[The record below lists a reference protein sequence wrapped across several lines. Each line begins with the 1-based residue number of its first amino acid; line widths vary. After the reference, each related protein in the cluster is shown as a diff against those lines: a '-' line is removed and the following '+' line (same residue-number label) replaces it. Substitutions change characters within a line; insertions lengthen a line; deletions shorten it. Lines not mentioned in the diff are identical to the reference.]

1 MVLACSVYS
10 EKYLLL
16 FLLPDIPFQFL
27 QAASQTLATKKNRSE
42 YMLLT
47 QICAF
52 LLQQSNQENELG
64 KWPREGSVHF
74 IW

>member
-16 FLLPDIPFQFL
+16 FLLPDIAFQFL
-27 QAASQTLATKKNRSE
+27 QAASQTLATKKNRRE

-52 LLQQSNQENELG
+52 LHQQSNQENELG
-64 KWPREGSVHF
+64 KWPCEGSVHF